1 MSKNKLKVITIA
13 SAFSM
18 MSFSSFSH
26 ASFAQNAIAPDNTL
40 PVNTSVNFNS
50 ADKTYT
56 ITGGTQVGANQFHS
70 FQDFSVPTGNTAY
83 FNNALT
89 TSNVIGRV
97 TGSNVSNIDGILR
110 TNGTTNLYLVNPN
123 GIVFG
128 ANAKLDIAGS
138 FSASTANSIKFSD
151 GSEFSATNPQ
161 TPPLLNVNIPM
172 GLQYGSSS
180 TGATISNRG
189 NLLAGQDL
197 VLNADKLDLQGTLRS
212 GRDLTLQAQDLVK
225 IRDTSTSPFFAV
237 AGRDLLIQG
246 NQSVDIFT
254 LNHRNSGFWS
264 GGNILLRSLNPVVGD
279 AHFYA
284 GNNLKIE
291 KLNGSLGNLISPNDP
306 VILANGDVDLGDY
319 TGASLHILAGG
330 SVTLGNVT
338 IDSTGDAAT
347 TINPNNTTLFNA
359 TKTYADLATYASAL
373 GSPSITIDGSQQATL
388 DVRAGVDWSQL
399 GGLSTNQVLGTF
411 VSPNA
416 DPTYVA
422 TPSNANITI
431 NGNIRVS
438 QPNGLVLLTNQ
449 FLPNTLTGAIS
460 AKDIDTSTNLSG
472 VNGGDIRVD
481 GRGDLAIA
489 NASLRSSASV
499 FDNAGNGGAIS
510 FSTINGNISLTNSSL
525 DSYSSV
531 YSNTGNGGAISFSV
545 LNGNISLTNSSLSS
559 YSSSVFGTSPK
570 DGGAIALSAS
580 NGNISLTNSDLK
592 SYSQSIFDIAGSGG
606 AISLSANNGSISLNN
621 SNPSSYSTSTI
632 GNAGSG
638 GAIAL
643 SANNGNISLNNS
655 NPSSYSTSTIGNAG
669 NGGDVSFS
677 TSNGNI
683 SLINSLTLTQSRGEF
698 GSSTASNAGAISF
711 STFNG
716 NITLENS
723 ISVAIAQSNSGNMG
737 NGGAISFFN
746 SNGNISLTGSGV
758 IAYGRNGGAISFT
771 NSNGNILLSGLAL
784 ISVSNSSV
792 GVGNGGA
799 ISFSNTNGSISLAG
813 VTTDSS
819 SSSSGNGGAISF
831 SNTNGN
837 ILLGNSNLS
846 ATSRSDSSNTGNGGA
861 ISFSNTNGNISLNVS
876 RLSSYADSNSGNAG
890 NGGTISF
897 ATSNGNISLESSNP
911 SAYSS
916 SISGNAGNAG
926 AISFTTSNGN
936 ISLNGSF
943 SSAYS
948 QSSFGNAGN
957 GGAISF
963 YTSNGNISL
972 TNSASFAYS
981 NSSTGNAETGGAI
994 SFFTGNGNIF
1004 FNRSASYSFTNS
1016 TNGNVGNAGDISL
1029 SASNGSIITT
1039 SFDPRRYLLATAISK
1054 LGSSGSGGD
1063 IKIVAKDQI
1072 SNFEILTQS
1081 STGQA
1086 GAVKIDGLGDLA
1098 ITNVRIS
1105 TSQDVS
1111 FDAPFTGPITFEV
1124 GKSGISGDVAI
1135 ANTVGSL
1142 TFDQTTINTATQSKD
1157 PAGNISI
1164 TSPTMVTFQNNSK
1177 VTATTN
1183 AQGKAGD
1190 ITINAPIIKINDDS
1204 KILAET
1210 NGTGTGGNITITAPT
1225 SVDLTRVL
1233 DAFPVLSVQT
1243 NNAGKAGSIVINTPI
1258 LTLTDKARITAT
1270 ASATATNPDGGGSIT
1285 LNASQMNLFGTVGVF
1300 AETQGISPA
1309 GTLRL
1314 NPYSNLGYINIA
1326 LAPNSQIS
1334 ASTSS
1339 IGNGGDLFIT
1349 APESIA
1355 IAGQGKLAVETTGLM
1370 DNAGKAGNITFT
1382 TKQLTLS
1389 DGVLV
1394 SASTSGRGKAGDIF
1408 VRADDFTISN
1418 GAQIQTATSSTGD
1431 SGTIDVRVVNQFNLS
1446 GSKTGL
1452 FANTLANSTG
1462 RGGDIFIDPESVTLR
1477 DGAQIA
1483 VGSLGA
1489 GIGGNITL
1497 ISNYLTLLNGSSI
1510 TAETASANGGNITL
1524 NIPSILLLRYGSQ
1537 ISTTAGTALAGGN
1550 GGNINISAGF
1560 IVAFPNENSDIF
1572 ANAFTGNGGNIN
1584 LTTNGIFGLEFRP
1597 VLTPLS
1603 DITAS
1608 SQFGING
1615 TVNINTLGVDPSKGL
1630 TNLPVDI
1637 GDASKLVTQKCLAD
1651 RQGSAFVIT
1660 GRGGIPASPSDVSS
1674 GNNLQENLGMP
1685 TNLERIAEA
1694 GRRTVNPYGEV
1705 ALATESAQAVPTPS
1719 WAKQLQSNQTTDV
1732 LTDRI
1737 VEAQGWTINPYGE
1750 VSFVAEVAK
1759 AIPAPTWARQLR
1771 CR

>member
-1 MSKNKLKVITIA
+1 MIKIKIKFMIIA

-18 MSFSSFSH
+18 ISFSFFSN

-50 ADKTYT
+50 VNKTYT

-70 FQDFSVPTGNTAY
+70 FQDFSVPTGNTAH
-83 FNNALT
+83 FDTAPNTVNA
-89 TSNVIGRV
+89 IGRV
-97 TGSNVSNIDGILR
+97 TGSNISNIDGILR

-161 TPPLLNVNIPM
+161 APPLLNVNVPL
-172 GLQYGSSS
+172 GLQYGNSN

-189 NLLAGQDL
+189 NLSAGQDL
-197 VLNADKLDLQGTLRS
+197 VLNADQLDLQGTLRS
-212 GRDLTLQAQDLVK
+212 QRDLTLQAQDLVK

-237 AGRDLLIQG
+237 SGRDLLIQG

-264 GGNILLRSLNPVVGD
+264 GGNMVLRSQNPVIGD

-284 GNNLKIE
+284 GKNLKIE
-291 KLNGSLGNLISPNDP
+291 KLNRSLGNLISPNDP
-306 VILANGDVDLGDY
+306 VILANGDVSLGDY

-338 IDSTGDAAT
+338 INSTGDVAT
-347 TINPNNTTLFNA
+347 TINPSNTTLFN
-359 TKTYADLATYASAL
+359 TTQTYADLATYVSAL
-373 GSPSITIDGSQQATL
+373 GGASITVDGSQQATL

-411 VSPNA
+411 LAPNTA
-416 DPTYVA
+416 PTYAA

-449 FLPNTLTGAIS
+449 FLPNALTGSIS
-460 AKDIDTSTNLSG
+460 ARGIDTSTGLAG
-472 VNGGDIRVD
+472 VNGGDIRID
-481 GRGDLAIA
+481 GRGDIAIA
-489 NASLRSSASV
+489 NASLRSAASV

-510 FSTINGNISLTNSSL
+510 FSTANGNISLTNSSL

-545 LNGNISLTNSSLSS
+545 VNGDISLTNSSFSS
-559 YSSSVFGTSPK
+559 YSSSVVGNSTK
-570 DGGAIALSAS
+570 VGGAIALSAS
-580 NGNISLTNSDLK
+580 NGNIALTNSNLK
-592 SYSQSIFDIAGSGG
+592 SYSQSIFDNAGNGG
-606 AISLSANNGSISLNN
+606 AIALSANNGNVSLNN
-621 SNPSSYSTSTI
+621 SNLSSYSTSTI

-638 GAIAL
+638 GDV
-643 SANNGNISLNNS
+643 SFSTFNGSISLID
-655 NPSSYSTSTIGNAG
+655 SSTLTESLAEFGSGNAG
-669 NGGDVSFS
+669 NG
-677 TSNGNI
+677 
-683 SLINSLTLTQSRGEF
+683 
-698 GSSTASNAGAISF
+698 GAISF

-716 NITLENS
+716 NITLDSSTSYAN
-723 ISVAIAQSNSGNMG
+723 AQANSGNAG
-737 NGGAISFFN
+737 NGGAISFSTFNGNITLDSSTSVAIAQSSSGNVGNGGAISFIN
-746 SNGNISLTGSGV
+746 SNGNISLTGSSA

-813 VTTDSS
+813 VTTSS
-819 SSSSGNGGAISF
+819 SSSTDGNGGAISF
-831 SNTNGN
+831 ANTNGN

-846 ATSRSDSSNTGNGGA
+846 AASQSASSNTGNGGA

-876 RLSSYADSNSGNAG
+876 RLSSYAESNSGNAG
-890 NGGTISF
+890 NGGRISF
-897 ATSNGNISLESSNP
+897 STSNGTISLESSNP

-916 SISGNAGNAG
+916 SISGNGGNAG

-936 ISLNGSF
+936 ILLTNSF

-957 GGAISF
+957 GGMISF

-972 TNSASFAYS
+972 INSGSFAYS
-981 NSSTGNAETGGAI
+981 NTNAGNTENGGAI
-994 SFFTGNGNIF
+994 SFFTANGNIS

-1016 TNGNVGNAGDISL
+1016 ITGNVGNAGAISL

-1039 SFDPRRYLLATAISK
+1039 SFDPRRYLLATSISK
-1054 LGSSGSGGD
+1054 LGSSGAGGE
-1063 IKIVAKDQI
+1063 IKLVAKNQI
-1072 SNFEILTQS
+1072 SNFDILTQS

-1098 ITNVRIS
+1098 ISNVRIS

-1111 FDAPFTGPITFEV
+1111 FDAPFTGSITFEV

-1135 ANTVGSL
+1135 ANIIGSL
-1142 TFDQTTINTATQSKD
+1142 TFDQTTINTATQSQD

-1164 TSPTMVTFQNNSK
+1164 TSPTIVTFQNNSK

-1190 ITINAPIIKINDDS
+1190 ITINAPIVKINDDS

-1210 NGTGTGGNITITAPT
+1210 NGTGTGGNITINAPT

-1243 NNAGKAGSIVINTPI
+1243 NSAGKAGSIVINTPI

-1270 ASATATNPDGGGSIT
+1270 ASTTATNPDGGGSIT

-1339 IGNGGDLFIT
+1339 IGNGGDLFVT
-1349 APESIA
+1349 APQSIA

-1382 TKQLTLS
+1382 TKQLTLT

-1408 VRADDFTISN
+1408 VKADDFTISN
-1418 GAQIQTATSSTGD
+1418 GAQIQTATSSIGD

-1462 RGGDIFIDPESVTLR
+1462 RGGDIFIDPESVILR

-1497 ISNYLTLLNGSSI
+1497 ISNFLTLLNGSSI

-1524 NIPSILLLRYGSQ
+1524 NIPSILLLRSGSQ

-1550 GGNINISAGF
+1550 GGNINITAGF
-1560 IVAFPNENSDIF
+1560 IVALPKENSDIF

-1608 SQFGING
+1608 SQFGVNG
-1615 TVNINTLGVDPSKGL
+1615 TVNINTPGVDPSKGL

-1651 RQGSAFVIT
+1651 RQDSAFVIT
-1660 GRGGIPASPSDVSS
+1660 GRGGIPASPADVISS
-1674 GNNLQENLGMP
+1674 NNLQENLGTPSSQLASQSSQVMSQSP
-1685 TNLERIAEA
+1685 NKQ
-1694 GRRTVNPYGEV
+1694 VNP
-1705 ALATESAQAVPTPS
+1705 
-1719 WAKQLQSNQTTDV
+1719 
-1732 LTDRI
+1732 DRI
-1737 VEAQGWTINPYGE
+1737 IEAQGWTINPYGE
-1750 VSFVAEVAK
+1750 VSLVAEVPQ
-1759 AIPAPTWARQLR
+1759 AIPAPTWAKQLQ